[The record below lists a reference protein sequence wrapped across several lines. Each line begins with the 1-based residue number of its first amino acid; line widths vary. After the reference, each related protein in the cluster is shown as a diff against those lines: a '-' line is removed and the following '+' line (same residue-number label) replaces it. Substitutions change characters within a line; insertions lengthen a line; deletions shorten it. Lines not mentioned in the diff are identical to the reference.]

1 MGLLERFLSKKG
13 SVRHMVSTTFPRF
26 LGFFEQ
32 ITMYIYRIR
41 ARLTGGVGGR
51 LVHDRPIRRLVETI
65 RIVCL

>member
-1 MGLLERFLSKKG
+1 MGLLKRFLSKKG

-41 ARLTGGVGGR
+41 ARLTGGWGSASA
-51 LVHDRPIRRLVETI
+51 
-65 RIVCL
+65 